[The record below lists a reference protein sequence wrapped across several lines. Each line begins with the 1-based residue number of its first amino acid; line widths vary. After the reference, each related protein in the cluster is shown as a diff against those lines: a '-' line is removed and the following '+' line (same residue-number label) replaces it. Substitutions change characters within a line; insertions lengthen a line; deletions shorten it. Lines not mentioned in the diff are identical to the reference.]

1 MPKFAQITEDE
12 LDALFEEG
20 GVTPLTNARRTKIG
34 NEFKQFVEAKPDC
47 VFAEV
52 LKDPRILERLM
63 VEFLNSIRVTDKQTG
78 KEVRPKETYFEFYK
92 SMLKCGLAEI
102 TGFNMDDPAVFP
114 LLKKGL
120 NAIKKDIKR

>member
-12 LDALFEEG
+12 VDALFEEG
-20 GVTPLTNARRTKIG
+20 GVTPQTNIRRIKIG
-34 NEFKQFVEAKPDC
+34 NEFKQFVEVKHDYD
-47 VFAEV
+47 EV
-52 LKDPRILERLM
+52 LKDPKILERLV